1 MPGGVSPPPRSTFVQ
16 VFLSPDESRLRA
28 GWRLLLHGGLA
39 LILSLLFS
47 LAVVLPWTI
56 LAPLQAL
63 LPKSFGLELDLLG
76 GLLQTGPSSGQLLTL
91 SAVVSF
97 PSLTLATWLSRRLFD
112 RRSFCSRGFEAGQVG
127 GGGLLVG

>member
-1 MPGGVSPPPRSTFVQ
+1 MPGGVSAPPRSTFAQ
-16 VFLSPDESRLRA
+16 VFLSLDESRLRA

-39 LILSLLFS
+39 LIFALLFS
-47 LAVVLPWTI
+47 LAVLLPLTI
-56 LAPLQAL
+56 LAALQAL

-97 PSLTLATWLSRRLFD
+97 PSLPLATCLGRRLFG
-112 RRSFCSRGFEAGQVG
+112 RRRLRS
-127 GGGLLVG
+127 L